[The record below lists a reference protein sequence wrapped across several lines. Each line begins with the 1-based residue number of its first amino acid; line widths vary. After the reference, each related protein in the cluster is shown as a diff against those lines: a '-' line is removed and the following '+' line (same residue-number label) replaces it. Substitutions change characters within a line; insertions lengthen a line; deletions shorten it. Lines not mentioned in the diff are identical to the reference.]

1 MGNISGIRSR
11 KDDSEISVLLRMVS
25 GDGGVRHDLGLCATD
40 TMLFLRFISEIT
52 SMTAMTGFQ
61 ITVKPHACLSA
72 GLERGYDSQCS
83 VVEPCWPEF

>member
-1 MGNISGIRSR
+1 
-11 KDDSEISVLLRMVS
+11 MVG
-25 GDGGVRHDLGLCATD
+25 GDGGVMHDLGLCATD
-40 TMLFLRFISEIT
+40 TMLFLHFISEIT